1 MNSRSRRRA
10 ESATIS
16 AEEVSKVIR
25 NVRDYKNAAIENGY
39 ILPTHGAN
47 LINR

>member
-1 MNSRSRRRA
+1 MHSRNKKKA
-10 ESATIS
+10 EATVS
-16 AEEVSKVIR
+16 VEEVSRIVR
-25 NVRDYKNAAIENGY
+25 NLADYCKAAQANGY

>member
-1 MNSRSRRRA
+1 MHSRSKKKA
-10 ESATIS
+10 EATIS
-16 AEEVSKVIR
+16 VEEVSNVIR
-25 NVRDYKNAAIENGY
+25 NVQDYCNAAVENGY